1 MHDGGKHGVD
11 LGSGYKNDKAC
22 ATFVEYIAQEQRELL
37 ANTLAKAKFF
47 SIQSDGSTDVANV
60 ENELFVA
67 LYLDPHA
74 PDGKVHVR
82 NRFLSV

>member
-1 MHDGGKHGVD
+1 M
-11 LGSGYKNDKAC
+11 
-22 ATFVEYIAQEQRELL
+22 EYIAQEQSKLL
-37 ANTLAKAKFF
+37 TNTLAKAKFF
-47 SIQSDGSTDVANV
+47 SIPSYGSTNAASI

-82 NRFLSV
+82 NRFLSVRQPTHADAQGSVWELH